1 MYDLGLALQSGAIL
15 LREGLEAIL
24 IVTALAA
31 ALRRGGSFVAL
42 NALYVGSV
50 LAVLASVLAAF
61 IFELYFDGAHNDFLE
76 AVVMI
81 VASGLMVYMSGWLFL
96 RQDPRAWKKDIDQA
110 AQKALDSGTQWSL
123 GMIAFLAVFREGAET
138 VLFLQA
144 LANSHS
150 GWNPSLVAGLVAAFA
165 ALGAIYWAM
174 QLLALRIPLRPL
186 FMLTSAFLFV
196 MGLRFIGG
204 AIQELQEQ
212 TLIPVDV
219 ANVPDWAIN
228 LGLNPSWEAIGAQL
242 LIALIAVVSIVLA
255 GRRHSHEAQAKL
267 AAG

>member
-1 MYDLGLALQSGAIL
+1 MNDFGLALQSGAIL

-31 ALRRGGSFVAL
+31 ALRRGGSFLAL
-42 NALYVGSV
+42 NALYIGSF
-50 LAVLASVLAAF
+50 LAVLASIFTAF
-61 IFELYFDGAHNDFLE
+61 IFEIYFDGAHNDFLE
-76 AVVMI
+76 ADVMI
-81 VASGLMVYMSGWLFL
+81 VASALMIYMSGWLFL

-110 AQKALDSGTQWSL
+110 AKKALDSGTQWSL
-123 GMIAFLAVFREGAET
+123 GVIAFLAVFREGAET

-144 LANSHS
+144 LANSHG
-150 GWNPSLVAGLVAAFA
+150 GWNPSLIAGLLAAFA

-186 FMLTSAFLFV
+186 FMVTSAFLFV

-212 TLIPVDV
+212 TLVPVDV
-219 ANVPDWAIN
+219 ANAPDWMIS
-228 LGLNPSWEAIGAQL
+228 LGLNPSWEAIGTQL
-242 LIALIAVVSIVLA
+242 MIAMIALVGIAVA
-255 GRRHSHEAQAKL
+255 GRRKSIEKDANM

>member
-1 MYDLGLALQSGAIL
+1 MNDFGLALQSGAIL
-15 LREGLEAIL
+15 LREGLEAML

-31 ALRRGGSFVAL
+31 ALRRSGSVIAL
-42 NALYVGSV
+42 SALYIGS
-50 LAVLASVLAAF
+50 LAAVLASVVAAF
-61 IFELYFDGAHNDFLE
+61 IFEIYFDGSHNDFLE

-81 VASGLMVYMSGWLFL
+81 VASALMIYMSGWLFL

-123 GMIAFLAVFREGAET
+123 GLIAFLAVFREGAET
-138 VLFLQA
+138 VLFLAA
-144 LANSHS
+144 LATSHG
-150 GWNPSLVAGLVAAFA
+150 GWNSSLIAGLLAACG
-165 ALGAIYWAM
+165 ALGGIYWAM

-186 FMLTSAFLFV
+186 FMATSAFLFI

-219 ANVPDWAIN
+219 ANGPDWMIT

-242 LIALIAVVSIVLA
+242 VIAMVAGASIALTAKRKA
-255 GRRHSHEAQAKL
+255 QGAQAQV
-267 AAG
+267 AVR

>member
-1 MYDLGLALQSGAIL
+1 MNDFGLALQSGAIL
-15 LREGLEAIL
+15 LREGLEAML

-31 ALRRGGSFVAL
+31 ALRRGGSVIAL
-42 NALYVGSV
+42 SALYIGS
-50 LAVLASVLAAF
+50 LAAVLASVVAAF
-61 IFELYFDGAHNDFLE
+61 IFEIYFDGSHNDFLE

-81 VASGLMVYMSGWLFL
+81 VASALMIYMSGWLFL

-123 GMIAFLAVFREGAET
+123 ALIAFLAVFREGAET
-138 VLFLQA
+138 VLFLAA
-144 LANSHS
+144 LATSHG
-150 GWNPSLVAGLVAAFA
+150 GWNSSLIAGLLAACG
-165 ALGAIYWAM
+165 ALGGIYWAM

-186 FMLTSAFLFV
+186 FMATSAFLFI

-212 TLIPVDV
+212 TLVPVDV
-219 ANVPDWAIN
+219 ANAPDWMIT

-242 LIALIAVVSIVLA
+242 VIAMVAGASIALTAKRKA
-255 GRRHSHEAQAKL
+255 QGAQAQV
-267 AAG
+267 AVR

>member
-42 NALYVGSV
+42 TALYIGSF
-50 LAVLASVLAAF
+50 LAVLASIVAAF

-76 AVVMI
+76 AIVMI
-81 VASGLMVYMSGWLFL
+81 VASALMIYMSGWLFL
-96 RQDPRAWKKDIDQA
+96 RQDPRAWKKEIDQT
-110 AQKALDSGTQWSL
+110 AQKALDSGAQWSL
-123 GMIAFLAVFREGAET
+123 GLIAFLAVFREGAET

-144 LANSHS
+144 LAHSHS
-150 GWNPSLVAGLVAAFA
+150 GWNPSLIAGLLAAFA

-186 FMLTSAFLFV
+186 FMVTSAFLFV

-212 TLIPVDV
+212 TLVPVDV
-219 ANVPDWAIN
+219 ANVPDWAIF
-228 LGLNPSWEAIGAQL
+228 LGLNPSWEAIGTQL
-242 LIALIAVVSIVLA
+242 VIALIAVVSLVFA
-255 GRRHSHEAQAKL
+255 GRRKSEDAPAQA
-267 AAG
+267 AVG

>member
-1 MYDLGLALQSGAIL
+1 MYDIGLALQSGAIL

-24 IVTALAA
+24 IVTALAG
-31 ALRRGGSFVAL
+31 ALRRGGAFVAL
-42 NALYVGSV
+42 NALYIGSV
-50 LAVLASVLAAF
+50 LAVIASILAAF
-61 IFELYFDGAHNDFLE
+61 IFEFYFDGSHNDFLE

-81 VASGLMVYMSGWLFL
+81 LASGLMIYMSGWLFL

-150 GWNPSLVAGLVAAFA
+150 GWNPSLVAGLLAAFA

-186 FMLTSAFLFV
+186 FMVTSAFLFL

-212 TLIPVDV
+212 TLVPVDV

-242 LIALIAVVSIVLA
+242 VIALIAVVSIVFA
-255 GRRHSHEAQAKL
+255 GRRNSNEAQTKL

>member
-42 NALYVGSV
+42 NALYIGSF
-50 LAVLASVLAAF
+50 LAVLASIFAAF

-76 AVVMI
+76 AIVMI
-81 VASGLMVYMSGWLFL
+81 VASALMIYMSGWLFL

-150 GWNPSLVAGLVAAFA
+150 GWNSSLVAGLLAAFA
-165 ALGAIYWAM
+165 ALAAIYWAM

-186 FMLTSAFLFV
+186 FMVTSAFLFM

-212 TLIPVDV
+212 TLVPVDV
-219 ANVPDWAIN
+219 ANVPDWAIS
-228 LGLNPSWEAIGAQL
+228 LGLNPSWEAIGTQL
-242 LIALIAVVSIVLA
+242 VIALIAVGSVALA
-255 GRRHSHEAQAKL
+255 GRRKTDDGQTKL

>member
-1 MYDLGLALQSGAIL
+1 MNDLGLALQSGAIL
-15 LREGLEAIL
+15 LREGLEAML

-31 ALRRGGSFVAL
+31 ALRRGGSIVAL
-42 NALYVGSV
+42 SALYIGSFA
-50 LAVLASVLAAF
+50 AVLASVLAALV
-61 IFELYFDGAHNDFLE
+61 FEIYFDGSHNDFLE

-81 VASGLMVYMSGWLFL
+81 VASGLMLYMSGWLFL
-96 RQDPRAWKKDIDQA
+96 RQDPRAWKKDIDHA
-110 AQKALDSGTQWSL
+110 AQKALDSGTQWSV

-138 VLFLQA
+138 VLFLAA
-144 LANSHS
+144 LATSHG
-150 GWNPSLVAGLVAAFA
+150 GWNSSLIAGLLVAFG
-165 ALGAIYWAM
+165 ALGGIYWAM

-186 FMLTSAFLFV
+186 FMVTSAFLFI

-219 ANVPDWAIN
+219 ANVPDWMIS

-242 LIALIAVVSIVLA
+242 VIAMISAVSIAFATRRNAQVKQMNIAV
-255 GRRHSHEAQAKL
+255 G
-267 AAG
+267 